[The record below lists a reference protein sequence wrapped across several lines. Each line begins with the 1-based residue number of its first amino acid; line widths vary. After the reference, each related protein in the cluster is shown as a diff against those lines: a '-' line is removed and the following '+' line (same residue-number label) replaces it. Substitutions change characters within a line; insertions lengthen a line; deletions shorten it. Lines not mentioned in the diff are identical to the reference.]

1 MFVCLI
7 LCIMPYLDLDE
18 IIDYKVSCIK
28 VPSGCIIYHNQKGLY
43 EMSVNLPTNWK
54 PEKARTI
61 DILVSNPNTKMEE
74 LANEIG
80 VTKATLHNWMKDP
93 EFVEVF
99 YQKYMVTFGAKLPNV
114 LHSMIREAEAGNVQ
128 AGRLVLEHSGKLI
141 KRVEVANNQSPFE
154 KFLNTQSSD
163 MQEIAVIDAEV
174 EEVEPEFTVL
184 PERPIL
190 PPKNLSKRQ
199 EMKQLK
205 DKQARNKKRREARHW
220 RERAEA
226 VGVKKPAQGRQ
237 TKAQRKMWQDKVEAR
252 EKALNV
258 KTSVLV

>member
-1 MFVCLI
+1 
-7 LCIMPYLDLDE
+7 
-18 IIDYKVSCIK
+18 
-28 VPSGCIIYHNQKGLY
+28 
-43 EMSVNLPTNWK
+43 
-54 PEKARTI
+54 
-61 DILVSNPNTKMEE
+61 
-74 LANEIG
+74 
-80 VTKATLHNWMKDP
+80 
-93 EFVEVF
+93 
-99 YQKYMVTFGAKLPNV
+99 
-114 LHSMIREAEAGNVQ
+114 
-128 AGRLVLEHSGKLI
+128 
-141 KRVEVANNQSPFE
+141 
-154 KFLNTQSSD
+154 

-184 PERPIL
+184 PERPVL

-226 VGVKKPAQGRQ
+226 VGVEKPAQGRQ
-237 TKAQRKMWQDKVEAR
+237 TKAQRKIWQDKVEAR